1 MVWSSYGLEVNGGGE
16 GSLMSEIDFRS
27 LAMVWSWIVDCGE
40 RGFRVRDEEIAI
52 VWSIALSFGLEL
64 AGVTC
69 WSWGFSR

>member
-1 MVWSSYGLEVNGGGE
+1 
-16 GSLMSEIDFRS
+16 
-27 LAMVWSWIVDCGE
+27 MVWSWMVDCGE

-52 VWSIALSFGLEL
+52 VWSIALSFGPEL

>member
-1 MVWSSYGLEVNGGGE
+1 
-16 GSLMSEIDFRS
+16 
-27 LAMVWSWIVDCGE
+27 MVWSWMVDCGE

-52 VWSIALSFGLEL
+52 HVVWSIALSFGLEL